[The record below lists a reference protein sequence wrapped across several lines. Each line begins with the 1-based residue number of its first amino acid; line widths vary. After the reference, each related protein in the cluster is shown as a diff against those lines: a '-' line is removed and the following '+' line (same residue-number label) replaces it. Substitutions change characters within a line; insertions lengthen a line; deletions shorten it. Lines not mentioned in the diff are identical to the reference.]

1 MKSKVFQTIRN
12 FLVLIIINDMLQNFS
27 CVFYRTVYEPV
38 YVLCDLIHVQ
48 FVTCIIRIKD
58 EKTKFVSFSSF

>member
-1 MKSKVFQTIRN
+1 MKSKVFQTIRD
-12 FLVLIIINDMLQNFS
+12 FLVLNINDMFQNFS
-27 CVFYRTVYEPV
+27 CVLYRTVYEPV